1 MTPSQ
6 HTLHHSGARTKPYG
20 DRSNPE
26 KSRRPCTHQSEQT
39 QTLQAL
45 GLKVT
50 LKKTNA
56 FARHLTEV
64 YKPHDDTTD
73 PEITRKLTSRP
84 PSSEILQPFTT
95 GELQDVVKH
104 LHPRKA
110 PGPDQITTLMIC
122 KKPQEGKKAILH
134 LLNAT
139 TRLGYWPRSL
149 KRARIIMIL
158 KPGKD
163 PIDVTSYR
171 RISLLPVLSKILE
184 KLLLSRITKDLPP
197 QMWMPSHQF
206 GFRKGHSTIHQC
218 HRLTDIILKAF
229 EDQKYC
235 PAVFLDVSQ
244 AFDKVWHPGL
254 LLKIKQT
261 LPYKYFTLL
270 QSYLQHRYL
279 EVSCKNAISPPI
291 LMQSRVTQG
300 SILGPFL
307 YTLYT
312 AEDSIPDRPARS
324 QSLYRLSYPAH
335 ISRKYINE
343 ICNCPGFF

>member
-1 MTPSQ
+1 M
-6 HTLHHSGARTKPYG
+6 
-20 DRSNPE
+20 
-26 KSRRPCTHQSEQT
+26 
-39 QTLQAL
+39 
-45 GLKVT
+45 
-50 LKKTNA
+50 
-56 FARHLTEV
+56 
-64 YKPHDDTTD
+64 
-73 PEITRKLTSRP
+73 
-84 PSSEILQPFTT
+84 
-95 GELQDVVKH
+95 
-104 LHPRKA
+104 
-110 PGPDQITTLMIC
+110 
-122 KKPQEGKKAILH
+122 
-134 LLNAT
+134 
-139 TRLGYWPRSL
+139 
-149 KRARIIMIL
+149 
-158 KPGKD
+158 
-163 PIDVTSYR
+163 
-171 RISLLPVLSKILE
+171 
-184 KLLLSRITKDLPP
+184 
-197 QMWMPSHQF
+197 HQF

-218 HRLTDIILKAF
+218 HRLTDTILKAF
-229 EDQKYC
+229 EDRKYC